1 MALLA
6 EIYLD
11 PRTTEQRGAVRR
23 ALRLEVAHEVSEAQS
38 RAIVCN
44 LSETGLLLQSSTALS
59 VGEELTVHLPE
70 AGAVPAKVVWTRE
83 PFYGCEFAQPV
94 SRAAVSAAL
103 LKSPV
108 EEPSVELISPP
119 DATWRRLPEA
129 TARPGPSRKS
139 SEAAL
144 ALVLLGAAVAAF
156 IVAMVALRLT

>member
-23 ALRLEVAHEVSEAQS
+23 ALRLEVAHEVSEGQS

-103 LKSPV
+103 LKSPLD
-108 EEPSVELISPP
+108 EPPVELISPP
-119 DATWRRLPEA
+119 DASWRLPAAELQPV
-129 TARPGPSRKS
+129 RPRKS

-156 IVAMVALRLT
+156 IVAMVALRLA